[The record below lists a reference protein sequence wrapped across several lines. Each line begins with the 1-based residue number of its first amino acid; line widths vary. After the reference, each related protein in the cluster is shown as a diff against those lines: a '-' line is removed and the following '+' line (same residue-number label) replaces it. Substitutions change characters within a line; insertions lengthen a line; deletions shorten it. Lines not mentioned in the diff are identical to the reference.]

1 MDFPRVLRVRQQFDR
16 AEIADAAAETR
27 AALSES
33 GLADRVKP
41 GLSIAITAGSRGIDR
56 IIAVLSALVAWLKGH
71 QAKPFLVPA
80 MGSHGGATAEGQLAL
95 LQSLGITEAAV
106 GAPIRSSMETV
117 VLGRVDGLPVH
128 LDRLAAQADGIVVV
142 NRIKPH
148 TSYHGPCESG
158 LVKMLAVGLGKRE
171 GAEAVH
177 KRGPRALRTTVPRM
191 AEFILTKAPVL
202 FGLALIEGAY
212 DRLARIEAVPA
223 EAMLSREPGL
233 LAEAKA
239 RMPGLP
245 FHEIDVLVVDQ
256 IGKEISGTGMDTNVI
271 GRLHIAGEP
280 EPELPRIHRIVALDL
295 SPASAGSAY
304 GVGLADLTTERL
316 VKKIDLALVR
326 ENALAS
332 TFLERAK
339 IPLAFPCD
347 REAIEAALACSW
359 CEDGAKARLVRIQD
373 TLHLAE
379 MMVSEELA
387 SRSLAPLEILSGPE
401 PLGFDEQGNLLP
413 RGFVG

>member
-1 MDFPRVLRVRQQFDR
+1 MDFPLVLRVRQQFDR
-16 AEIADAAAETR
+16 SEIADAAGETR
-27 AALSES
+27 AALAES

-41 GLSIAITAGSRGIDR
+41 GMSIAITAGSRGIDR
-56 IIAVLSALVAWLKGH
+56 IVEVLAALVAWLKEH

-95 LQSLGITEAAV
+95 LASLGITEAAI
-106 GAPIRSSMETV
+106 GAPIRSAMETAL
-117 VLGRVDGLPVH
+117 LGEVDGLPVH
-128 LDRLAAQADGIVVV
+128 LDRFAAQADGIVVV

-148 TSYHGPCESG
+148 TSFHGPCESG

-177 KRGPRALRTTVPRM
+177 KRGPRALRSTVPRM
-191 AEFILTKAPVL
+191 AEFILAKAPVL
-202 FGLALIEGAY
+202 FGLALLEGAY

-223 EAMLSREPGL
+223 EAMQSREPGL
-233 LAEAKA
+233 LAKAKA

-245 FHEIDVLVVDQ
+245 FPEIDVLVVDR

-271 GRLHIAGEP
+271 GRINIAGEA
-280 EPELPRIHRIVALDL
+280 EPNLPRIHRIVALDL
-295 SPASAGSAY
+295 SPQTGGSAY
-304 GVGLADLTTERL
+304 GIGLADLTTERL
-316 VKKIDLALVR
+316 VRKMDPALVR

-339 IPLAFPCD
+339 LPLAFGSD
-347 REAIEAALACSW
+347 REAIAAALACSW
-359 CEDGAKARLVRIQD
+359 CEDAAKARLVRIQD

-379 MMVSEELA
+379 MMASEELA
-387 SRSLAPLEILSGPE
+387 SRSPASLEILSGPE
-401 PLGFDEQGNLLP
+401 PLRFDEQGNLLP
-413 RGFVG
+413 W